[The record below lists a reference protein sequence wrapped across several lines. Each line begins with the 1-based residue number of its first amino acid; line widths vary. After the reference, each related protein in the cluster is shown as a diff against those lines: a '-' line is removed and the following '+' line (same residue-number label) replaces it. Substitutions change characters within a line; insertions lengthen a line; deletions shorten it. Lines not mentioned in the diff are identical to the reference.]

1 MSSFQEMIH
10 SDPEKA
16 KISWLAS

>member
-1 MSSFQEMIH
+1 MSSFQEMSH